1 MGRFPIEATTIG
13 ELADRHAQTSD
24 ADAIVFPDSRT
35 TYPEL
40 SRLSTEFARA
50 LRGAGVRPGD
60 KVGILMPNSLDYVL
74 ALLAAGKLGAIG
86 VPINGRFKV
95 HELAHVIAHADVSV
109 LLCARGPDRTVDYPE
124 LIGAVFDDLAGQ
136 DPAALTLAAAPL
148 LRQVIDL
155 GSERPESGG
164 AGMRVRDDFFAGGDS
179 VTDAELSA
187 LQAGVRIRDVAL
199 LMYTSGTTA
208 QPKGCLLTHES
219 ITRQARTVAL
229 TRFSLTAEDRFWD
242 PLPLFHCGGIVPMF
256 GCLWTGARYC
266 HAGHF
271 DPESSLRMLEQERVT
286 VAYPAFETIWFGVLN
301 HPRFEQT
308 DLRSI
313 RLIQNIT
320 VPERLADFEAR
331 MPWAKQVTSYGSTES
346 ATNLTFPVPDDP
358 YEVRIR
364 TLGSP
369 MPGMEIKI
377 ADPET
382 GERLGSGVVGELC
395 FRGYSLFEG
404 YYKDP
409 ELTAAVIDDEG
420 YFHTGDL
427 ASTTPE
433 GNLVFGG
440 RLKDILKVGGENVS
454 AVEVEAF
461 LATHPAIDIAR
472 VFSADDA
479 RYAEVPAVFV
489 QTRPGVT
496 VSEADIIN
504 FCRGQIA
511 TFKVPRYVRFVT
523 EWPMS
528 GTKIQKF
535 RLREQLA
542 EELTSRGIT
551 EAPKLR
557 SDG

>member
-1 MGRFPIEATTIG
+1 
-13 ELADRHAQTSD
+13 
-24 ADAIVFPDSRT
+24 
-35 TYPEL
+35 
-40 SRLSTEFARA
+40 
-50 LRGAGVRPGD
+50 
-60 KVGILMPNSLDYVL
+60 
-74 ALLAAGKLGAIG
+74 
-86 VPINGRFKV
+86 
-95 HELAHVIAHADVSV
+95 
-109 LLCARGPDRTVDYPE
+109 
-124 LIGAVFDDLAGQ
+124 
-136 DPAALTLAAAPL
+136 
-148 LRQVIDL
+148 
-155 GSERPESGG
+155 
-164 AGMRVRDDFFAGGDS
+164 
-179 VTDAELSA
+179 
-187 LQAGVRIRDVAL
+187 
-199 LMYTSGTTA
+199 
-208 QPKGCLLTHES
+208 
-219 ITRQARTVAL
+219 
-229 TRFSLTAEDRFWD
+229 
-242 PLPLFHCGGIVPMF
+242 MF
-256 GCLWTGARYC
+256 GCLWAGARYC

-301 HPRFEQT
+301 HPRFEHT

-320 VPERLADFEAR
+320 VPERLADFETR

-346 ATNLTFPVPDDP
+346 ATNLTFPLPDDS

-377 ADPET
+377 TDPET

-461 LATHPAIDIAR
+461 LATHPAIDIAQ
-472 VFSADDA
+472 VVGADDA
-479 RYAEVPAVFV
+479 RYQEVPAVFV

-496 VSEADIIN
+496 VTEADIID

-542 EELTSRGIT
+542 EELTLRGIT

>member
-1 MGRFPIEATTIG
+1 M
-13 ELADRHAQTSD
+13 
-24 ADAIVFPDSRT
+24 
-35 TYPEL
+35 
-40 SRLSTEFARA
+40 
-50 LRGAGVRPGD
+50 
-60 KVGILMPNSLDYVL
+60 
-74 ALLAAGKLGAIG
+74 
-86 VPINGRFKV
+86 PINGRFKV
-95 HELAHVIAHADVSV
+95 QELAHVIAHADVSV
-109 LLCARGPDRTVDYPE
+109 LLCAGGPGATVDYPE
-124 LIGAVFDDLAGQ
+124 MISEVFDDLRAQ
-136 DPAALTLAAAPL
+136 DPAALTLMAAPL
-148 LRQVIDL
+148 LRQIVDL
-155 GSERPESGG
+155 GAEHPESAA
-164 AGMRVRDDFFAGGDS
+164 AGMRTRSEFVAAAAA
-179 VTDAELSA
+179 VTEGEVLS
-187 LQAGVRIRDVAL
+187 LQARVRIRDVAL

-208 QPKGCLLTHES
+208 KPKGCLLTHES

-242 PLPLFHCGGIVPMF
+242 PLPLFHCGGIVPML
-256 GCLWTGARYC
+256 GCLWAGARYC

-271 DPESSLRMLEQERVT
+271 DPESSLRMLEDERVT

-301 HPRFEQT
+301 HPRFEET
-308 DLRSI
+308 DLQSI

-320 VPERLADFEAR
+320 VPERLAQFEAR
-331 MPWAKQVTSYGSTES
+331 MPWAKQVNSYGSTES
-346 ATNLTFPVPDDP
+346 ATNLTLPLPDDP

-377 ADPET
+377 AHPET
-382 GERLGSGVVGELC
+382 GERLGAGVVGELC

-409 ELTAAVIDDEG
+409 ELTAAAIDDEG

-433 GNLVFGG
+433 GNLVFAG

-461 LATHPAIDIAR
+461 LATHPAIDIAQ
-472 VFSADDA
+472 VVGADDA
-479 RYAEVPAVFV
+479 RYDEVPAVFI
-489 QTRPGVT
+489 QTRPGATVT
-496 VSEADIIN
+496 EEDIID

-511 TFKVPRYVRFVT
+511 TFKVPRYVRFVN

-535 RLREQLA
+535 RLREQLSA
-542 EELTSRGIT
+542 ELTSAASPRR
-551 EAPKLR
+551 R
-557 SDG
+557 SCAAMPGATDESFGVGGRTSRSVVMNG

>member
-1 MGRFPIEATTIG
+1 
-13 ELADRHAQTSD
+13 
-24 ADAIVFPDSRT
+24 
-35 TYPEL
+35 
-40 SRLSTEFARA
+40 
-50 LRGAGVRPGD
+50 
-60 KVGILMPNSLDYVL
+60 
-74 ALLAAGKLGAIG
+74 
-86 VPINGRFKV
+86 
-95 HELAHVIAHADVSV
+95 
-109 LLCARGPDRTVDYPE
+109 
-124 LIGAVFDDLAGQ
+124 
-136 DPAALTLAAAPL
+136 
-148 LRQVIDL
+148 
-155 GSERPESGG
+155 
-164 AGMRVRDDFFAGGDS
+164 
-179 VTDAELSA
+179 
-187 LQAGVRIRDVAL
+187 
-199 LMYTSGTTA
+199 MYTSGTTA

-256 GCLWTGARYC
+256 GCLWAGARYC

-271 DPESSLRMLEQERVT
+271 DPESSLQMLEQERVT

-440 RLKDILKVGGENVS
+440 RLKDMLKVGGENVS

-461 LATHPAIDIAR
+461 LATHPAIDIAQGGRRRRRTLRGGASGVRPDPARCDGQRGGHHRLLPWPDRHLQGAALRPLRDR
-472 VFSADDA
+472 VADVRDQDP
-479 RYAEVPAVFV
+479 EVPAARAVGRRADG
-489 QTRPGVT
+489 TRHHRGP
-496 VSEADIIN
+496 EAAQ
-504 FCRGQIA
+504 R
-511 TFKVPRYVRFVT
+511 
-523 EWPMS
+523 
-528 GTKIQKF
+528 
-535 RLREQLA
+535 
-542 EELTSRGIT
+542 
-551 EAPKLR
+551 
-557 SDG
+557 DG